1 MIYYTGWRWG
11 RCPAYYVAELY
22 LNQVL
27 CVLYLFHMPFEGEME
42 PKEAKQLRGKML
54 WDRYI
59 HT

>member
-1 MIYYTGWRWG
+1 
-11 RCPAYYVAELY
+11 VAELY

-54 WDRYI
+54 
-59 HT
+59 